1 LPMSTVLL
9 AFSAAVSA
17 AVSAEPSVT
26 IDSGTLQ
33 GGQCGNGKNGVYYK
47 AIPYAEP
54 PTGKL
59 RFEPPKAYGK
69 YPNGKLNA
77 TTPANSCIQFG
88 GSFLPGGVYDE
99 DWYIKHLIL
108 LSS

>member
-1 LPMSTVLL
+1 MKFPLSTVWL
-9 AFSAAVSA
+9 AFSAAVL
-17 AVSAEPSVT
+17 AEPSVT
-26 IDSGTLQ
+26 IDAGTLQ
-33 GGQCGNGKNGVYYK
+33 GGQCDNGKNGVYYK
-47 AIPYAEP
+47 AVPYAEP

-59 RFEPPKAYGK
+59 RFEPPKTYGK

-99 DWYIKHLIL
+99 DWYTKSLIP